1 MFSFTCNFR
10 DGRTLPCVQ
19 YIASLALVEA
29 VKEYTAH
36 VQGRVGEKE
45 VLPGL
50 KIKWPNDL
58 YYGNQKI
65 GGILCNSAYSDGAF
79 CTTIG
84 IGFNL
89 HNKEPTLCLADVLE
103 QHVAQSMKREVL
115 VATFLGEDY
124 IIEGGTRTYMVT
136 GHFTRL
142 NLTFSE
148 AGFKSIRGEYTK
160 HWLHTN
166 QQVTIVENEEGALRR
181 IEMTVKGLTETGLLL
196 AGKEFYFGKPR
207 TVYVVFCRGQLWK

>member
-1 MFSFTCNFR
+1 
-10 DGRTLPCVQ
+10 
-19 YIASLALVEA
+19 
-29 VKEYTAH
+29 
-36 VQGRVGEKE
+36 
-45 VLPGL
+45 
-50 KIKWPNDL
+50 
-58 YYGNQKI
+58 
-65 GGILCNSAYSDGAF
+65 
-79 CTTIG
+79 
-84 IGFNL
+84 
-89 HNKEPTLCLADVLE
+89 LADVLE

-115 VATFLGEDY
+115 VATFL
-124 IIEGGTRTYMVT
+124 

>member
-58 YYGNQKI
+58 YYGNQKA
-65 GGILCNSAYSDGAF
+65 GYCATLHTAMVPSVQLLESDST
-79 CTTIG
+79 CI
-84 IGFNL
+84 IRNQRYVW
-89 HNKEPTLCLADVLE
+89 P
-103 QHVAQSMKREVL
+103 
-115 VATFLGEDY
+115 TFLNS
-124 IIEGGTRTYMVT
+124 MSHKV
-136 GHFTRL
+136 
-142 NLTFSE
+142 
-148 AGFKSIRGEYTK
+148 
-160 HWLHTN
+160 
-166 QQVTIVENEEGALRR
+166 
-181 IEMTVKGLTETGLLL
+181 
-196 AGKEFYFGKPR
+196 
-207 TVYVVFCRGQLWK
+207 